1 MVEKKI
7 ILNSIEATKDF
18 VSAAARAPFEVDV
31 VSGRYKVDGKS
42 ILGMFSLDLSKP
54 VLVRA
59 IADIS
64 EAGEFIEAIRPYSV
78 VEGVAGSAS
87 IR

>member
-1 MVEKKI
+1 MVEEKVQ
-7 ILNSIEATKDF
+7 LNSIEAAKSF

-64 EAGEFIEAIRPYSV
+64 EADEFLEAIRPYIV
-78 VEGVAGSAS
+78 VEGVVCGAGVC
-87 IR
+87 